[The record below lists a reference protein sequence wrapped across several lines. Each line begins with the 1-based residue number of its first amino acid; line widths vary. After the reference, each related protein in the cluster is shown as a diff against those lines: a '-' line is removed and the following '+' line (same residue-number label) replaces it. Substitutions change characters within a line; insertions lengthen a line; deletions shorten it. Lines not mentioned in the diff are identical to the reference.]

1 MIHRKKILH
10 ILLVL
15 PLLIFMA
22 SEEESH
28 SSALFDFMGKLVNFI
43 ILFGGIAFVLRKP
56 IQKFL
61 AARGQDIERSLKE
74 ASELKSE
81 SEKKLQAVKDRY
93 EQLRDEIRKIGHDSE
108 EEGLQER
115 DLIIKAASQE
125 AKRIEHFARQE
136 IIALSQGGIREL
148 RGYTAELAIALAR
161 ERIQKRLTAKE
172 HSRLIDKSID
182 RLEGLYEKTGSGKKI
197 HPGIS

>member
-1 MIHRKKILH
+1 MIHRKQILH

-81 SEKKLQAVKDRY
+81 SEKKLRAVKDRF
-93 EQLRDEIRKIGHDSE
+93 EQLRDEIKKIGHNSD